1 LLSQVDVYRLEAK
14 LADGTITSRLEA
26 AIACRPAGTTLR
38 PPARQPEVRMS
49 MCPVLGTLVP
59 FGIHRTCRIVADW
72 LRAQRSCL
80 ENPNMVTHGLRL
92 ARGASWTGAK
102 HSAPSNGV
110 EAAAS
115 AEPSPDWVWCGQARG
130 SSRAAASRRPPSPT
144 EAARGRAALRHY
156 ANRNGNLE
164 AVGITTCHVVDRWP
178 RRPDSAYE
186 FCLVAMAWNARRETQ
201 KARA

>member
-1 LLSQVDVYRLEAK
+1 MKQLGALKILSLREIWDHEA
-14 LADGTITSRLEA
+14 LDGLEA

-144 EAARGRAALRHY
+144 EAARGRAAC
-156 ANRNGNLE
+156 ATTPI
-164 AVGITTCHVVDRWP
+164 AMGIWKR
-178 RRPDSAYE
+178 SA
-186 FCLVAMAWNARRETQ
+186 
-201 KARA
+201 